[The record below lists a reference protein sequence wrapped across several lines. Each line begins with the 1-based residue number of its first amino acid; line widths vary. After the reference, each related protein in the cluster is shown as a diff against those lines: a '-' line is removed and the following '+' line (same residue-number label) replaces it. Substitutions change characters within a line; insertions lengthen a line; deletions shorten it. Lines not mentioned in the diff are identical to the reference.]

1 LQAGGSVSSLP
12 AHYHA
17 IADCSG
23 HVASE
28 CSVNRMFA
36 NFADLGITEMTAE
49 DAWKLMEE
57 ADKEKDVDDI
67 KKVSLTY
74 LYVDYR

>member
-1 LQAGGSVSSLP
+1 
-12 AHYHA
+12 
-17 IADCSG
+17 
-23 HVASE
+23 
-28 CSVNRMFA
+28 MFA